1 MIDPRDFN
9 DELKKWGIETRVAD
23 WRIELIGGAKKVRE
37 HYERVLKSDIELESR
52 LILISTNKD
61 EELKELLEER
71 AAIRESDGLP
81 GDLLSAVKANM
92 RIKG

>member
-1 MIDPRDFN
+1 MIDPKDFN
-9 DELKKWGIETRVAD
+9 DELKKWGIETRIAD
-23 WRIELIGGAKKVRE
+23 WRIELIGGAKKVKE
-37 HYERVLKSDIELESR
+37 HYEKVLTSDIELEAR

-61 EELKELLEER
+61 EVLKEMLEER
-71 AAIRESDGLP
+71 AAIMCADGLP